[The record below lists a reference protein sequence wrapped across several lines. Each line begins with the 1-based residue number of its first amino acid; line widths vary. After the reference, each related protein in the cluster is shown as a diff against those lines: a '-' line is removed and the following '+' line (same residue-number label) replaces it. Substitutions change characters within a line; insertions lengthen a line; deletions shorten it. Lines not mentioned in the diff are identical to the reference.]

1 MPNTASAAKNVRKS
15 AKLNALNRW
24 RKTEVRTAIK
34 DFTAALQAGNVE
46 EAEKQVNGLYALLDK
61 VSTTS
66 TYHKNTTSRYKSR
79 LTKRLNALKSAKK
92 A

>member
-24 RKTEVRTAIK
+24 RKIEVRTALK
-34 DFTAALQAGNVE
+34 DFNSQIQSGNVE
-46 EAEKQVNGLYALLDK
+46 EAEKQVKELYSLLDRMG
-61 VSTTS
+61 STS

-79 LTKRLNALKSAKK
+79 LTKRLNAAKAAKK